1 MTLEYIR
8 DNLDGVLKKS
18 RFQHSI
24 GVQEVAC
31 DLAAIYGYDVEKAG
45 LAGLL
50 HDCAKN
56 LSDQE
61 LLDNCKENNIT
72 VSEMEERSPYLLHGK
87 VGAVLAESKY
97 EVKDEEIL
105 NSIRYHTTGRPNMT
119 LLDKIIFT
127 ADYIEPYREPLPRI
141 EAIRWTAYTDLDY
154 AITMIYDNI
163 LSYLHGIH
171 AEIDHMSEEAYEY
184 YRTLIEAR
192 E

>member
-24 GVQEVAC
+24 GVEEVAC

-61 LLDNCKENNIT
+61 LLDNCKENNIA
-72 VSEMEERSPYLLHGK
+72 VSEMEERFPYLLHGK

-141 EAIRWTAYTDLDY
+141 EDIRWTAYTDLDY
-154 AITMIYDNI
+154 AVTMIYDNI
-163 LSYLHGIH
+163 LSYLNGIH

-184 YRTLIEAR
+184 YKTLIEAR

>member
-24 GVQEVAC
+24 GVEEVAC

-61 LLDNCKENNIT
+61 LLDSCKENNIT
-72 VSEMEERSPYLLHGK
+72 VSKMEERFPYLLHGK

-105 NSIRYHTTGRPNMT
+105 DSIRYHTTGRPDMT

-141 EAIRWTAYTDLDY
+141 EDIRWTAYTDLDY
-154 AITMIYDNI
+154 AVTMIYDNI
-163 LSYLHGIH
+163 LSYLNEIH

-184 YRTLIEAR
+184 YKTLIEAR

>member
-24 GVQEVAC
+24 GVEEVAC

-61 LLDNCKENNIT
+61 LLDNCKENNIA
-72 VSEMEERSPYLLHGK
+72 VSEIEERFPYLLHGK
-87 VGAVLAESKY
+87 VGAILAESKY

-127 ADYIEPYREPLPRI
+127 ADYIEPYRKPLPRI
-141 EAIRWTAYTDLDY
+141 EDIRWTAYTDLDY
-154 AITMIYDNI
+154 AVTMIYDNI
-163 LSYLHGIH
+163 LSYLNGIH

-184 YRTLIEAR
+184 YKTLIEAR

>member
-24 GVQEVAC
+24 GVEEVAC

-61 LLDNCKENNIT
+61 LLDNCKENNIA
-72 VSEMEERSPYLLHGK
+72 VSEIEERFPYLLHGK

-119 LLDKIIFT
+119 LLDKIIFA
-127 ADYIEPYREPLPRI
+127 ADYIEPYRKPLPRI
-141 EAIRWTAYTDLDY
+141 EDIRWTAYTDLDY
-154 AITMIYDNI
+154 AVTMIYDNI
-163 LSYLHGIH
+163 LSYLNGIH

-184 YRTLIEAR
+184 YKTLIEAR

>member
-24 GVQEVAC
+24 GVEEVAC

-56 LSDQE
+56 LSDQQ
-61 LLDNCKENNIT
+61 LLDNCKENNIA
-72 VSEMEERSPYLLHGK
+72 VSEMEERFPYLLHGK

-105 NSIRYHTTGRPNMT
+105 DSIRYHTTGRPNMT

-141 EAIRWTAYTDLDY
+141 EDIRWTAYTDLDY
-154 AITMIYDNI
+154 AVTMIYDNI
-163 LSYLHGIH
+163 LSYLNGIH

-184 YRTLIEAR
+184 YKALIEAR